1 MKYLKMIMVGLGVM
15 GSIIFGDFSVTERA
29 TAKVVNDIYYD
40 NVKYSDNVEFYG
52 VDGLNIRYLG
62 ELIAPGD
69 SYEISFDVVNGAS
82 VDVAIAQC
90 DYKKNDRF
98 VEFHLTYD
106 NGDDVSV
113 GDILKKGERKRLKYV
128 VYYKNMIDQESYEF
142 DSSFHISY
150 EQAL

>member
-29 TAKVVNDIYYD
+29 TAKVVNDIYY
-40 NVKYSDNVEFYG
+40 DNVEFYG

-90 DYKKNDRF
+90 DYQKDDRF

-106 NGDDVSV
+106 NGESVSV
-113 GDILKKGERKRLKYV
+113 GDILKKGERKRLKYI